1 MTESTSTSLPE
12 TLDAAPLVGPPGRA
26 RRAVVGAMTA
36 AVAVVVILGWLV
48 WPKPPGPVVFH
59 AGTSLYIVTATVNS
73 TRMGATDIEIDLTN
87 RAGGPV
93 DQAMVE
99 IEAIMPLMGHASAPV
114 PADASAGN
122 GHYRVAQVPLMM
134 TGPWELQVSINAPDG
149 ADNLILPLPVSG

>member
-1 MTESTSTSLPE
+1 MTASTPIPQ
-12 TLDAAPLVGPPGRA
+12 TLHPATRVGPPQRA
-26 RRAVVGAMTA
+26 PRLVVAGGIVAAILGAA
-36 AVAVVVILGWLV
+36 ILGWLV

>member
-1 MTESTSTSLPE
+1 MV
-12 TLDAAPLVGPPGRA
+12 A
-26 RRAVVGAMTA
+26 AVVA
-36 AVAVVVILGWLV
+36 AVILGLLV
-48 WPKPPGPVVFH
+48 WPKPPGPVALR
-59 AGTSLYIVTATVNS
+59 AGTSHYVITATVDS
-73 TRMGATDIEIDLTN
+73 ARMGTTDIEVDLAT

-93 DQAMVE
+93 DQAMVQ
-99 IEAIMPLMGHASAPV
+99 IQAIMPLMGHASAPV